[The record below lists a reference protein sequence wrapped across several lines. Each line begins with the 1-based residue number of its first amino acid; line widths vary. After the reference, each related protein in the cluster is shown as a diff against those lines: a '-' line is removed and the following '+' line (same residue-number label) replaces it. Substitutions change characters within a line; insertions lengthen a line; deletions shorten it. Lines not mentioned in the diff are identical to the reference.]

1 MKKMLTAGCWLR
13 RLPAMFGFLLV
24 TLSSFNVYATEK
36 LIVYITPGLDLP
48 FWRTLGGGVKDMA
61 LANGYQ
67 YLVLDSK
74 NKDENQIA
82 HIKTAIAKGA
92 AGIVISPT
100 DSKAAP
106 AILELAS
113 RAKIPV
119 VIADIGTNGGDY
131 ISYVKSDNYKGAFGV
146 GVALAAALK
155 EKGWD
160 NEQFALCTI
169 SLARKNGQDR
179 TNGFRDAMK
188 EAGFTNEVAI
198 MQMQNYSIEETYG
211 FVNQILTEH
220 PKLRALFVE
229 VDKPTLGAL
238 KAIREKR
245 KQGEVLV
252 GSFDGIPEF
261 VDYLKAGTIIAV
273 GMQQP
278 YLIGSKA
285 VEALLASFKGNAPA
299 KQIVVPILIATNKNI
314 QELLPVA
321 NKTVFGV
328 DSK

>member
-1 MKKMLTAGCWLR
+1 MEKNLIKELRLRCLQAMLGL
-13 RLPAMFGFLLV
+13 LFG
-24 TLSSFNVYATEK
+24 TLYSLNVYATEK

-48 FWRTLGGGVKDMA
+48 FWRTLGNGVKDVA
-61 LANGYQ
+61 LANDYQ

-74 NKDENQIA
+74 NKDENQTA

-106 AILELAS
+106 AVLELAS
-113 RAKIPV
+113 RAKIPL

-155 EKGWD
+155 EKGWN

-211 FVNQILTEH
+211 FVTQILTEH

-238 KAIREKR
+238 KAIRDKR

-261 VDYLKAGTIIAV
+261 VDYLKAGSIIAV

-285 VEALLASFKGNAPA
+285 VEALLASFKGQTPA